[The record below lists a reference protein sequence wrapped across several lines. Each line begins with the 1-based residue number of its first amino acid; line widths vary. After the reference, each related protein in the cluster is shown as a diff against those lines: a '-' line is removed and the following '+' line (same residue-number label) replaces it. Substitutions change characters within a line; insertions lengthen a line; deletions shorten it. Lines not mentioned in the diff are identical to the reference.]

1 MGLVKTSITIPGDL
15 LSQAK
20 QISGNFSSL
29 VAKALKEYIRM
40 EKVKKAVN
48 TFGKWEER
56 GQDSTTIVNDL
67 RTEEGRGYA
76 NRPN

>member
-56 GQDSTTIVNDL
+56 GKDSTTIVNDL

-76 NRPN
+76 NRLN

>member
-56 GQDSTTIVNDL
+56 GKDSTTIVNDL